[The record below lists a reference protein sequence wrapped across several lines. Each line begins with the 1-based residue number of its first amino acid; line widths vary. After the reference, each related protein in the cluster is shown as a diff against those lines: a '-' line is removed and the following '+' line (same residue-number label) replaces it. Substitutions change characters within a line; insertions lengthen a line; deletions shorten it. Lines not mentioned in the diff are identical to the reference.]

1 MTLHRGDSYNNLV
14 PNSCTYC
21 SRLRPVTW
29 SMDFRGRRHERGSN
43 WTDPEI
49 VELLQLWS
57 DESVQ
62 IELESS
68 LRNQRVFDRIA
79 HILREKG
86 ICRTGDQCREKIKK
100 MKLEYR
106 RIKDNHKIRSWKFYD
121 VMDRVL
127 ANRPAVTYSSL
138 GGAVIAQHVFQSPD
152 GPDSF
157 LQGVPTVT
165 FGSSSSGGFL
175 FGHPPKPGDPL
186 DIKCEDVEESMLN
199 SGVAHPDMYY
209 GSGDEQETDGQSL
222 LGQEDSPGRGESST
236 NARIS
241 PSGFSDLNTAGPA
254 TQAVGGDHA
263 PRDTSELPSQN
274 GPHTP
279 SSVRQ
284 RKRRLYCKSSWGLGG
299 ARCSGQR
306 SLDKALANF
315 LTWQQSAEE
324 RLLTLEEARLD
335 RELQAEERREQR
347 EEKRAEQERQHE
359 LRLFSMLTGAL
370 VAVRQAAPTAATTP
384 NDPSCSPLPHLSAS
398 VVTTTA
404 PSVSS
409 SLSQL
414 PSEAPTTLAA
424 STQETSVKPCKMS
437 QNVLAIERGA
447 GTLGSSLYLSNRGNI
462 IRQHQG
468 ILQEGFAQ
476 YGLDKHHDRDNP
488 DGIINMGTSE
498 NKLCYDLLLTRLT
511 RPEMLHID
519 PSLLQYSDWRGH
531 TFLRE
536 EVAKFLTHYCSSP
549 NPLKAD
555 NVVVMNG
562 CGSLFSCIA
571 AVICDPQGSYI
582 NSNVSLKSGPVTTNV
597 HDAVL
602 ISTPFYGVI
611 TEDLQLYSDV
621 KLFHVPLDCEGD
633 GKDSRPFQLTVSKL
647 EEGLE
652 RAKQEGLTIRAV
664 ILMNPHNPLAEI
676 YTPEEMI
683 AFLEF
688 AKRNELHTIVDEVYM
703 LSVFDESVAFH
714 SVLSIDSLPD
724 PQRTHVMWGM
734 TKDFALAGFRIGTL
748 YTENRDLVEALAQ
761 LGSFHGISGTTQR
774 QVAQL
779 LQDREWISEEFL
791 PKNRCRLKAAHSY
804 LTGELQSMGVPYLD
818 RPAALY
824 VWADLRKYLREP
836 SFEEELSLWRRFLQ
850 HKVVLSAGQAFYC
863 STPGW
868 FRIVFSDQ
876 QHHLQLGLKRMN
888 AALREF
894 EEKNIS
900 PDSLSVKAASEESQQ
915 PKREDGADS
924 DNAAVVN
931 STSSPQSKSSE
942 QPKEKDSS
950 VPDTDP
956 LDTEDVVL
964 LDREAS
970 KPADSLG
977 SLIGTLRNQ
986 IHSSDWL
993 EKNTPELSAG
1003 EDPQILDVFK
1013 ALLQRAGK

>member
-1 MTLHRGDSYNNLV
+1 
-14 PNSCTYC
+14 
-21 SRLRPVTW
+21 
-29 SMDFRGRRHERGSN
+29 MDFRGRRHERGSN

-106 RIKDNHKIRSWKFYD
+106 RIKDNHKMRSWKFYD

-127 ANRPAVTYSSL
+127 ANRPAITYSSL
-138 GGAVIAQHVFQSPD
+138 GGAVIAQHVFQSQG
-152 GPDSF
+152 GPDSY
-157 LQGVPTVT
+157 LQGVPAVT

-175 FGHPPKPGDPL
+175 FGHPPKPGDSL
-186 DIKCEDVEESMLN
+186 DIKCEDIEESMLN
-199 SGVAHPDMYY
+199 PGVAPPDMYY
-209 GSGDEQETDGQSL
+209 GSGDEQENDGQSL
-222 LGQEDSPGRGESST
+222 LGQEDSPGPGESSK

-241 PSGFSDLNTAGPA
+241 PSGFSDLNTAGSA
-254 TQAVGGDHA
+254 TQAVGGHA
-263 PRDTSELPSQN
+263 PRDTPELPSQN
-274 GPHTP
+274 GPQTQ

-284 RKRRLYCKSSWGLGG
+284 RKRRLCGKTSWGLGG

-306 SLDKALANF
+306 SLDKALASF

-324 RLLTLEEARLD
+324 RLLTLEEARLE

-370 VAVRQAAPTAATTP
+370 VAVRQGAPTAATTP
-384 NDPSCSPLPHLSAS
+384 TDPSCSPLPHLSAS
-398 VVTTTA
+398 LVTTSA

-414 PSEAPTTLAA
+414 PSEAPTVLAA
-424 STQETSVKPCKMS
+424 FTQETIKSTPPTSVKPCKMS
-437 QNVLAIERGA
+437 QNVLATERGA
-447 GTLGSSLYLSNRGNI
+447 GNLGSSLYLSNRGNI
-462 IRQHQG
+462 IRQHLG

-511 RPEMLHID
+511 RPEMLQID

-571 AVICDPQGSYI
+571 AVICDPQ
-582 NSNVSLKSGPVTTNV
+582 
-597 HDAVL
+597 DAIL

-621 KLFHVPLDCEGD
+621 KLFHIPLDCEGD
-633 GKDSRPFQLTVSKL
+633 GKDSRPFHLTVSKL

-652 RAKQEGLTIRAV
+652 RANQEGLTIRAV

-676 YTPEEMI
+676 YTPEEMV

-779 LQDREWISEEFL
+779 LQDREWINEEFL

-836 SFEEELSLWRRFLQ
+836 SFEEELYLWRRFLR

-888 AALREF
+888 AALREI

-900 PDSLSVKAASEESQQ
+900 PDSLSIKEASEESKQ
-915 PKREDGADS
+915 PKQEEGADS

-942 QPKEKDSS
+942 QPKENDSP

-956 LDTEDVVL
+956 LAIGDLVF
-964 LDREAS
+964 LDCEAS
-970 KPADSLG
+970 KHVDSLD
-977 SLIGTLRNQ
+977 SLIGTLRHQ

-1003 EDPQILDVFK
+1003 EDPEILDVFK